1 MVKDIKDN
9 KIFRINWF
17 SFVFAFI
24 LGIIYVYISSPPI
37 RSVIKYPT
45 PYNANKIVYRNDND
59 ICYKY
64 KVNEIKC
71 SNNVIDQP
79 II

>member
-1 MVKDIKDN
+1 M
-9 KIFRINWF
+9 F
-17 SFVFAFI
+17 
-24 LGIIYVYISSPPI
+24 YVYIAAPKPKI
-37 RSVIKYPT
+37 IIKYPT

-64 KVNEIKC
+64 KVDEIKC
-71 SNNVIDQP
+71 SDNAIDQP

>member
-1 MVKDIKDN
+1 MFIIDAIDPM
-9 KIFRINWF
+9 IFFISLAVGLFFGYVTAKTPRI
-17 SFVFAFI
+17 VF
-24 LGIIYVYISSPPI
+24 
-37 RSVIKYPT
+37 KYPT

-64 KVNEIKC
+64 KVDEIKC
-71 SNNVIDQP
+71 TDNTIDQP